1 MRGMEGIKE
10 ATVTLP
16 IDGKPT
22 EIKVA
27 VAHTTANAAKVLDA
41 IRRGE
46 KNYHFIEVM
55 ACPGGCVHGGG
66 QPHVSAKARLEVNPK
81 ANRANALYS
90 RMKDKSSERLTKI
103 LRLKFSMKSSQTPN
117 SLSHKFSIPS
127 IKRKKSIARRNRLHI
142 RKRGESRL
150 SGFASFAYCL

>member
-1 MRGMEGIKE
+1 MEGIKE

-81 ANRANALYS
+81 ADRANALYS
-90 RMKDKSSERLTKI
+90 EDERQV
-103 LRLKFSMKSSQTPN
+103 LRKAHENPEVKALYEEFLSTPN
-117 SLSHKFSIPS
+117 SHVAHKYLHTHYQ
-127 IKRKKSIARRNRLHI
+127 KK
-142 RKRGESRL
+142 EV
-150 SGFASFAYCL
+150 YCPQE